1 MMARLQQW
9 FGHSSHDNSHGNDA
23 TPAVFDRWLAG
34 LVVLLLALG
43 ILMVASSSL
52 PFAMERH
59 DNGFYFVIRHLVY
72 LGIGGVAA
80 AVILTRP
87 SADWQKIAM
96 HLLVVC
102 LVMLVLVLLLGRE
115 INGAKRWLGVGA
127 FTVQVSELAKLF
139 VIIYLADYLQRR
151 NELLRTRFEGFFRP
165 LLILGFTTFL
175 LLLEPDYGASVVITA
190 TCLAMMFL
198 AGAKV
203 WQFIALC
210 LVAGA
215 ALAVVA
221 LSAEYRLA
229 RLKTFLDPWAD
240 PYGSGYQLTQSL
252 IAFGRGEWAGQGLGN
267 SLQKLAYLPE
277 AHTDFVFAVI
287 AEEFGFVGVIAVL
300 TLFALLVLRILRVA
314 QLALK
319 AEMAFPAYACVG
331 IATWFALQAL
341 INIGVASGALPT
353 KGLTLPFISYGGNAV
368 IVTMAAVA
376 FVLRV
381 DYERRLRAGVGR
393 NVRPERVRNPVAEP
407 QRAEPALLDDADEV
421 TA

>member
-1 MMARLQQW
+1 MITQLRQW
-9 FGHSSHDNSHGNDA
+9 FGHDEAAS
-23 TPAVFDRWLAG
+23 PAVFDRWLAG
-34 LVVLLLALG
+34 LTVLLLALG

-72 LGIGGVAA
+72 LAIGGAA
-80 AVILTRP
+80 AAMILTRP
-87 SADWQKIAM
+87 STDWQQIAM

-115 INGAKRWLGVGA
+115 INGAKRWLGAGV

-252 IAFGRGEWAGQGLGN
+252 IAFGRGEWWGQGLGN

-287 AEEFGFVGVIAVL
+287 AEEFGFVGVVVVL

-319 AEMAFPAYACVG
+319 AELAFPAYACIG
-331 IATWFALQAL
+331 IATWFSLQAL

-353 KGLTLPFISYGGNAV
+353 KGLTLPFISYGGNAL
-368 IVTMAAVA
+368 IVTMAAIA

-381 DYERRLRAGVGR
+381 DFERRQRAGVGR
-393 NVRPERVRNPVAEP
+393 NVRPERVRKTVTEP
-407 QRAEPALLDDADEV
+407 TLRGDDDQPATNEV